1 MARKNKANYHRH
13 WPVFWASFAVV
24 LVTWGLVPTQA
35 GIFSIRTVTRTTNM
49 TFAVSTSSMPF
60 EEQATSLTL
69 RYTQS
74 TYGIVS
80 LNETLPPFMSRN
92 YTLAPFGPVH
102 ADDSGPEQGIYT
114 APTTMYTLD
123 LECQDVS
130 HKADASDPVYT
141 SQGGHNFT
149 LGPDGNLTV
158 GDRPY
163 IDAEVYAV
171 KQYTGMYVGF
181 HNGGFADYYLSSA
194 FPKTENTTFFAA
206 IAKSKVGLSLHVL
219 LDGHES

>member
-1 MARKNKANYHRH
+1 
-13 WPVFWASFAVV
+13 
-24 LVTWGLVPTQA
+24 
-35 GIFSIRTVTRTTNM
+35 
-49 TFAVSTSSMPF
+49 MPF
-60 EEQATSLTL
+60 EKQATSLTL

-102 ADDSGPEQGIYT
+102 ADDSGPEQGVYT

-130 HKADASDPVYT
+130 HKPGTADPVYT
-141 SQGGHNFT
+141 NHGGLNFT

-171 KQYTGMYVGF
+171 KQYTGMYVGY
-181 HNGGFADYYLSSA
+181 HNGGFADYYLSSSV
-194 FPKTENTTFFAA
+194 PKTENSTFFAA
-206 IAKSKVGLSLHVL
+206 IAKSKVQFLTAALRA
-219 LDGHES
+219 GHEN